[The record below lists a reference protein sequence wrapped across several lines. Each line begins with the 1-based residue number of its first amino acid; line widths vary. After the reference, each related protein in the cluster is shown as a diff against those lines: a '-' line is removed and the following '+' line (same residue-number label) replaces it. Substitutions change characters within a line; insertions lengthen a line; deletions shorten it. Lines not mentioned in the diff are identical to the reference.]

1 ASVAVCQLYALL
13 LMGSAVKYSTPSRW
27 RAPLAESF
35 EQADAGGWSVDT
47 VLNTTTYLQA
57 DVTTPDDWRALLEA
71 CQGQIFIYF
80 ALPPA
85 ISVTACQVLQTVGL
99 PDDTRLMLEKP
110 FGSDADSAAEL
121 NELVNR
127 LVPEDQVHR

>member
-1 ASVAVCQLYALL
+1 MDATSNTASQTLLILGASGDLTARLLLPGLGALL
-13 LMGSAVKYSTPSRW
+13 SSGKLNDLHLIGSDVKDWNTSRW
-27 RAPLAESF
+27 RAQVAESF
-35 EQADAGGWSVDT
+35 EQADAGGGSVDT

-85 ISVTACQVLQTVGL
+85 ISVTACQVLKLLGCRMTPG
-99 PDDTRLMLEKP
+99 
-110 FGSDADSAAEL
+110 
-121 NELVNR
+121 
-127 LVPEDQVHR
+127 